1 MAAPAHERPMSSGA
15 AVSWALAWRL
25 ARRELRG
32 GVQGFRVFL
41 ACLAVGVAAI
51 AAVGST
57 ASGLNAS
64 FVNDAREILGGDV
77 SVRLVHRP
85 AAPDEEAHLLR
96 TGKVSGS
103 AELRAMARLDTA
115 GPDAARSLVELK
127 AVDESYPLYGTLETE
142 PPLARQQLLGRR
154 AELWGAAVAP
164 NLLDRLGIAVGDVLR
179 IGDGRFEVRA
189 VLVREPDR
197 LGGSGLFSLGP
208 RVMIAK
214 AALADT
220 GLLQPGSLIYYTYR
234 VALPATV
241 DPADWIAELNGE
253 FPDAGWRIR
262 RFEEAAPQIRRL
274 VQRVGLFLTFVGLT
288 AMLVGGV
295 GVANAVGAYLDGKTT
310 VIATLKCLG
319 APAAL
324 IVRIYL
330 LQILVLATAAIA
342 AGLVLG
348 ALAPFAASGAIAAFL
363 PVPVSVGV
371 YPGALI
377 TAAAFGLLTALS
389 FGLWPVARAGQ
400 IPAGSLFR
408 NLVAP
413 ARTRPPAVYML
424 ATAAGLIAL
433 TVLAVATADD
443 TSLALWFVAGAA
455 ATMATFRAV
464 AGLIALAAR
473 RVGNL
478 RRPAVRLA
486 VAALHRPGSPT
497 PSVVLALGLGLSVLV
512 TIAQIDGNLSR
523 QIREELPTGAP
534 AFFFIDLQPGQ
545 VAPFEAMVTGIPG
558 VEKIV
563 QVPMLRGRITGIA
576 GVAAEAAAIDPHARW
591 AIRGDRGITWSAVAP
606 DNSTIVAGEWW
617 PADYDGP
624 ALVSFDANV
633 AAGFGVG
640 IGDTLTVNVLG
651 REFTATI
658 ANLRHIDWQT
668 LSINFVMVFSPGI
681 LQAAPRSHIAIVHAD
696 AAAEAEIERRVTNAF
711 HNVSAVRVRD
721 ALETVNEIVTGIGT
735 AVRLA
740 ALVALVAGTLVLAG
754 AIAASHRRRVYD
766 SVVLKVLGATRRNI
780 MAIFILEYGL
790 LGLVTASLAAIV
802 GSIAAWAVLRF
813 LMHIDWVLLP
823 QTIAVTVIGATVIIL
838 AIGVAGTWHTLG
850 QKTAPLLRND

>member
-1 MAAPAHERPMSSGA
+1 MNGEPA
-15 AVSWALAWRL
+15 VTWALAWRL
-25 ARRELRG
+25 ARRELRS
-32 GVQGFRVFL
+32 GVRGFRVFL

-51 AAVGST
+51 AAVGTTS
-57 ASGLNAS
+57 SGLNAS
-64 FVNDAREILGGDV
+64 LVNDAREILGGDV

-85 AAPDEEAHLLR
+85 ADASEEAHLARAGGL
-96 TGKVSGS
+96 SGS
-103 AELRAMARLDTA
+103 AELRAMAQLDKA
-115 GPDAARSLVELK
+115 GPDDARSLVELK
-127 AVDESYPLYGTLETE
+127 AVDAAYPLYGALETK
-142 PPLARQQLLGRR
+142 PHLSRDQLLGRR
-154 AELWGAAVAP
+154 DGLWGASVAP
-164 NLLDRLGIAVGDVLR
+164 NLLDRLNVAVGDVLR
-179 IGDGRFEVRA
+179 VGDGRFEIRA
-189 VLVREPDR
+189 VIAREPDR

-208 RVMIAK
+208 RLMIAK
-214 AALADT
+214 TALADT

-234 VALPATV
+234 VALPQTV
-241 DPADWIAELNGE
+241 DPEDWIAELNGS

-262 RFEEAAPQIRRL
+262 RLEEAAPQIRRL
-274 VQRVGLFLTFVGLT
+274 VQRVSLFLTFVGLT

-295 GVANAVGAYLDGKTT
+295 GVANAVSAYLDGKTA

-330 LQILVLATAAIA
+330 LQILTLAAAGIV

-348 ALAPFAASGAIAAFL
+348 ALAPFAASGVIAAFL
-363 PVPVSVGV
+363 PVPVSIGV
-371 YPGALI
+371 YPSALV

-413 ARTRPPAVYML
+413 ARTWPPAVYML
-424 ATAAGLIAL
+424 ATAAGLTAL
-433 TVLAVATADD
+433 AVLAIATADD
-443 TSLALWFVAGAA
+443 TRLALWFVAGAA
-455 ATMATFRAV
+455 AAMVTFRTV
-464 AGLIALAAR
+464 AGIIAFTAR
-473 RVGNL
+473 RIGNL
-478 RRPAVRLA
+478 RHPAIRLA
-486 VAALHRPGSPT
+486 VAALHRPGTPT

-523 QIREELPTGAP
+523 QIREELPSGAP
-534 AFFFIDLQPGQ
+534 AFFFIDLQPDQ
-545 VAPFEAMVTGIPG
+545 VAPFEAMLTGTPG
-558 VEKIV
+558 VEKTV

-576 GVAAEAAAIDPHARW
+576 GVAAEAAAIDSHARW

-606 DNSTIVAGEWW
+606 DNSTMVAGEWW

-624 ALVSFDANV
+624 PLVSLDARV

-640 IGDTLTVNVLG
+640 IGDALTVNVLG

-681 LQAAPRSHIAIVHAD
+681 LESAPRSHIAIVHA
-696 AAAEAEIERRVTNAF
+696 AAGAEADIERRVTNAF
-711 HNVSAVRVRD
+711 RNVSAVRVRD
-721 ALETVNEIVTGIGT
+721 ALETVNGIVTGIGT

-754 AIAASHRRRVYD
+754 AIAANNRRRVYD
-766 SVVLKVLGATRRNI
+766 SVVLKVLGATRRNVLT
-780 MAIFILEYGL
+780 IFILEYGL
-790 LGLVTASLAAIV
+790 LGLVTASLASIV

-813 LMHIDWVLLP
+813 LMNIDWVLLP

>member
-1 MAAPAHERPMSSGA
+1 MSGDT
-15 AVSWALAWRL
+15 AVTWALAWRL
-25 ARRELRG
+25 ARRELRS
-32 GVQGFRVFL
+32 GVHGFRVFL

-64 FVNDAREILGGDV
+64 LVNDAREILGGDV

-85 AAPDEEAHLLR
+85 ATPGEAAHLARAGGL
-96 TGKVSGS
+96 SSS
-103 AELRAMARLDTA
+103 AEMRAMAQLDTA
-115 GPDAARSLVELK
+115 DPNGARSLVELK
-127 AVDESYPLYGTLETE
+127 AVDAAYPLYGALETE
-142 PPLARQQLLGRR
+142 PRLTRDQLFSQRDG
-154 AELWGAAVAP
+154 LWGAAVAP
-164 NLLDRLGIAVGDVLR
+164 HLLERLGIAIGDVLR
-179 IGDGRFEVRA
+179 VGDGRFEIRA
-189 VLVREPDR
+189 VITHEPDR

-208 RVMIAK
+208 RLMIAK
-214 AALADT
+214 PALADT
-220 GLLQPGSLIYYTYR
+220 GLLQPGSLIYHTYR
-234 VALPATV
+234 VALPAAV
-241 DPADWIAELNGE
+241 DPEDWIAGLKEK

-262 RFEEAAPQIRRL
+262 RLEEAAPQIRRL

-288 AMLVGGV
+288 AMLVGGI
-295 GVANAVGAYLDGKTT
+295 GVANAVGAYLDGKTA

-330 LQILVLATAAIA
+330 LQILVLAAIAIA

-348 ALAPFAASGAIAAFL
+348 ALAPFAASRAIAAFVPL
-363 PVPVSVGV
+363 PVGGGI
-371 YPGALI
+371 YPGALA

-413 ARTRPPAVYML
+413 EKAWPPVIYML

-433 TVLAVATADD
+433 AVLAVITAGD
-443 TSLALWFVAGAA
+443 TNLALWFVAGAA
-455 ATMATFRAV
+455 TAMAIFRAV
-464 AGLIALAAR
+464 AAAIAFTAR
-473 RVGNL
+473 RAVNL

-486 VAALHRPGSPT
+486 IAALHRPGSPT

-523 QIREELPTGAP
+523 QIREEMPSGAP
-534 AFFFIDLQPGQ
+534 AFFFIDLQPSQ
-545 VAPFEAMVTGIPG
+545 VAPFEAILADIPG
-558 VEKIV
+558 VGKTI

-576 GVAAEAAAIDPHARW
+576 GTAAEAAAIDSHARW
-591 AIRGDRGITWSAVAP
+591 AIRGDRGITWSATAP

-624 ALVSFDANV
+624 LLVSFDANV
-633 AAGFGVG
+633 AAGFGIG

-668 LSINFVMVFSPGI
+668 LSINFVMVFSPGF
-681 LQAAPRSHIAIVHAD
+681 LEAAPRSHIAIVHAD
-696 AAAEAEIERRVTNAF
+696 PGAEAEIERRVTNAF
-711 HNVSAVRVRD
+711 RNVSAVRVRD
-721 ALETVNEIVTGIGT
+721 ALETVNGIVAGIST

-754 AIAASHRRRVYD
+754 AIAANNRRRVYD
-766 SVVLKVLGATRRNI
+766 NVVLKVLGATRRNI
-780 MAIFILEYGL
+780 LAIFILEYGL
-790 LGLVTASLAAIV
+790 LGLVTASLATLV

-838 AIGVAGTWHTLG
+838 AVGVAGTWHTLG

>member
-1 MAAPAHERPMSSGA
+1 MSGDA
-15 AVSWALAWRL
+15 AVSWTLAWRL
-25 ARRELRG
+25 ARRELRS
-32 GVQGFRVFL
+32 GVRGFRVFL

-64 FVNDAREILGGDV
+64 LADDAREILGGDV

-85 AAPDEEAHLLR
+85 AAPDEEAHLARAARL
-96 TGKVSGS
+96 SGS
-103 AELRAMARLDTA
+103 AELRAMARPETA
-115 GPDAARSLVELK
+115 GPDGVRSLVELK
-127 AVDESYPLYGTLETE
+127 AVDAAYPLYGALETK
-142 PPLARQQLLGRR
+142 PRLTRDQLLGRR
-154 AELWGAAVAP
+154 DGLWGAAVAP
-164 NLLDRLGIAVGDVLR
+164 NLLDRLGVAVGDVLR
-179 IGDGRFEVRA
+179 VGDGRFEIRA
-189 VLVREPDR
+189 EIAREPDR

-208 RVMIAK
+208 RLMIDK

-220 GLLQPGSLIYYTYR
+220 GLIQPGSLIYYTYR
-234 VALPATV
+234 VALPAAV
-241 DPADWIAELNGE
+241 DPEAWITELNGE

-262 RFEEAAPQIRRL
+262 RLEEAAPQIRRL

-295 GVANAVGAYLDGKTT
+295 GVANAVGAYLDGKTA

-330 LQILVLATAAIA
+330 LQILILAAAAIA

-348 ALAPFAASGAIAAFL
+348 ALAPFAASGVIAAFL

-371 YPGALI
+371 YPGALV

-408 NLVAP
+408 SLVAP
-413 ARTRPPAVYML
+413 DKAWPPAIYIL
-424 ATAAGLIAL
+424 ATVAGFIAL
-433 TVLAVATADD
+433 AVLAVAIADD
-443 TSLALWFVAGAA
+443 TNLALWFVAGAA
-455 ATMATFRAV
+455 AAMATFRAV
-464 AGLIALAAR
+464 AGMIAFTAR
-473 RVGNL
+473 RAGNL
-478 RRPAVRLA
+478 RQPAVRLA
-486 VAALHRPGSPT
+486 VAALHRPGTPT

-512 TIAQIDGNLSR
+512 AIAQIDGNLSR
-523 QIREELPTGAP
+523 QIREEMPTGAP
-534 AFFFIDLQPGQ
+534 AFFFIDLQPDQ
-545 VAPFEAMVTGIPG
+545 VEPFEAMLADTPG
-558 VEKIV
+558 VEKTV

-576 GVAAEAAAIDPHARW
+576 GVAAEAAAIDSHARW

-606 DNSTIVAGEWW
+606 DNSNIVAGDWW
-617 PADYDGP
+617 PADYNGP
-624 ALVSFDANV
+624 PLVSLDANV
-633 AAGFGVG
+633 AAGFGIGIG
-640 IGDTLTVNVLG
+640 IGDALTVNVLG

-681 LQAAPRSHIAIVHAD
+681 LESAPRSHIAIVHA
-696 AAAEAEIERRVTNAF
+696 AAGAEADIERRVTNAF
-711 HNVSAVRVRD
+711 RNVSAVRVRD
-721 ALETVNEIVTGIGT
+721 ALETVNGIVTGIGT

-754 AIAASHRRRVYD
+754 AIAANNRRRVYD
-766 SVVLKVLGATRRNI
+766 SVVLKVLGATRRNVLT
-780 MAIFILEYGL
+780 IFILEYGL
-790 LGLVTASLAAIV
+790 LGLVTASLASIV

-813 LMHIDWVLLP
+813 LMNIDWVLLP
-823 QTIAVTVIGATVIIL
+823 QTIAVTVIGATIIIL

>member
-1 MAAPAHERPMSSGA
+1 MSGDG

-25 ARRELRG
+25 ARRELRS
-32 GVQGFRVFL
+32 GVRGFRVFL
-41 ACLAVGVAAI
+41 ACITVGVAAI

-57 ASGLNAS
+57 SSGLTAS
-64 FVNDAREILGGDV
+64 LSDDAREILGGDV

-85 AAPDEEAHLLR
+85 AAPDEEIHLR
-96 TGKVSGS
+96 SAGQISGS
-103 AELRAMARLDTA
+103 AELRAMAQPETA
-115 GPDAARSLVELK
+115 GPDGVRSLVELK
-127 AVDESYPLYGTLETE
+127 AVDASYPLYGALETE
-142 PPLARQQLLGRR
+142 PPLTRQELLGRR
-154 AELWGAAVAP
+154 GELWGAAVAP
-164 NLLDRLGIAVGDVLR
+164 ALRDRLGVALGDVLR
-179 IGDGRFEVRA
+179 VGDGRFEIRA
-189 VLVREPDR
+189 IIDREPDR

-208 RVMIAK
+208 RLMIAK

-220 GLLQPGSLIYYTYR
+220 GLVQPGSLIYYTYR
-234 VALPATV
+234 AALPESI
-241 DPADWIAELNGE
+241 DPEDWIAELNTK

-262 RFEEAAPQIRRL
+262 RLEEAAPQIRRL

-288 AMLVGGV
+288 ALLVGGV
-295 GVANAVGAYLDGKTT
+295 GVANAVSAYLDGKTA

-319 APAAL
+319 APSAL

-330 LQILVLATAAIA
+330 LQILALAAVGIG

-348 ALAPFAASGAIAAFL
+348 ALAPLAASGAITAFL
-363 PVPVSVGV
+363 PVPVSLGI
-371 YPGALI
+371 YPNALL

-413 ARTRPPAVYML
+413 AKTWPPAIYVV
-424 ATAAGLIAL
+424 ATATGLTAL
-433 TVLAVATADD
+433 AALAVATADD
-443 TSLALWFVAGAA
+443 TRLALWFVGGAVA
-455 ATMATFRAV
+455 AMLTFRAV
-464 AGLIALAAR
+464 AGLIAFAAR

-478 RRPAVRLA
+478 RQPAVRLA
-486 VAALHRPGSPT
+486 VAALHRPGTPT

-534 AFFFIDLQPGQ
+534 AFFFVDLQPDQ
-545 VAPFEAMVTGIPG
+545 IAPFTSILAGISG
-558 VEKIV
+558 VEKTV

-576 GVAAEAAAIDPHARW
+576 GTAAEAAIIDPNARW
-591 AIRGDRGITWSAVAP
+591 AIRSDRGITWSGEAP
-606 DNSTIVAGEWW
+606 ENSPVVDGEWW

-624 ALVSFDANV
+624 PLVSLDVHV
-633 AAGFGVG
+633 AEGFGIG
-640 IGDTLTVNVLG
+640 IGDTLAVNVLG

-668 LSINFVMVFSPGI
+668 LSINFVMIFSPGF
-681 LQAAPRSHIAIVHAD
+681 LEAAPRSHIAIVHAD
-696 AAAEAEIERRVTNAF
+696 AASEAEIERSVTNAF
-711 HNVSAVRVRD
+711 RNVSAVQVRD
-721 ALETVNEIVTGIGT
+721 ALETVNGIVTGIGT

-740 ALVALVAGTLVLAG
+740 ALVALVAGILVLAG

-766 SVVLKVLGATRRNI
+766 SVVFKVLGATRRNV

-813 LMHIDWVLLP
+813 LMNIDWVLMP
-823 QTIAVTVIGATVIIL
+823 KTIAITVIGATLVIL

-850 QKTAPLLRND
+850 QKTAPLLRNE

>member
-1 MAAPAHERPMSSGA
+1 MSGDPA
-15 AVSWALAWRL
+15 VTWALAWRL
-25 ARRELRG
+25 ARRELRA
-32 GVQGFRVFL
+32 GVRGFRVFL
-41 ACLAVGVAAI
+41 ACITVGVAAI

-57 ASGLNAS
+57 ASGLTAS
-64 FVNDAREILGGDV
+64 LANDAREILGGDV

-85 AAPDEEAHLLR
+85 AKQDEESHLARAGEL
-96 TGKVSGS
+96 SGS

-115 GPDAARSLVELK
+115 GPDGARTLVELK
-127 AVDESYPLYGTLETE
+127 AVDASYPLYGTLETE
-142 PPLARQQLLGRR
+142 PRLTRQQLLGRR
-154 AELWGAAVAP
+154 ADMWGAAVAP
-164 NLLDRLGIAVGDVLR
+164 NLQERLGVAIGDVLR
-179 IGDGRFEVRA
+179 VGDGRFEIRA
-189 VLVREPDR
+189 VLTREPDR

-208 RVMIAK
+208 RLMIAK
-214 AALADT
+214 TALAGT
-220 GLLQPGSLIYYTYR
+220 GLVQPGSLIHYTYR
-234 VALPATV
+234 VALPETV
-241 DPADWIAELNGE
+241 DPEDWIADLNLK

-262 RFEEAAPQIRRL
+262 RLDEAAPQIRRL
-274 VQRVGLFLTFVGLT
+274 VQQVGLFLTFVGLT
-288 AMLVGGV
+288 ALLVGGV
-295 GVANAVGAYLDGKTT
+295 GVANAVSAYLEGKTT

-330 LQILVLATAAIA
+330 LQILTLAAAGIA
-342 AGLVLG
+342 AGLILG

-363 PVPVSVGV
+363 PVPVKVGI
-371 YPGALI
+371 YPGALL
-377 TAAAFGLLTALS
+377 TAAVFGLLTALS

-413 ARTRPPAVYML
+413 AKAWPPALYVL
-424 ATAAGLIAL
+424 ITAAGLTGLA
-433 TVLAVATADD
+433 VLAVATADD
-443 TSLALWFVAGAA
+443 TRLALWFVGGAA
-455 ATMATFRAV
+455 ATMLAFRAV
-464 AGLIALAAR
+464 AGSIAFAAR

-478 RRPAVRLA
+478 RQPAVRLA
-486 VAALHRPGSPT
+486 VAALHRPGTPT

-523 QIREELPTGAP
+523 KIREELPTGAP
-534 AFFFIDLQPGQ
+534 AFFFIDLQPAQ
-545 VAPFEAMVTGIPG
+545 IAPFEAMLAGIPG
-558 VEKIV
+558 VEKTV

-576 GVAAEAAAIDPHARW
+576 GTAAEAAVIDPHARW
-591 AIRGDRGITWSAVAP
+591 AIRGDRGITWSGEPP
-606 DNSTIVAGEWW
+606 DNNTVVAGDWW

-624 ALVSFDANV
+624 PLVSLDAAV

-640 IGDTLTVNVLG
+640 IGDTLAVNVLG

-668 LSINFVMVFSPGI
+668 LSINFVMVFSPGF
-681 LQAAPRSHIAIVHAD
+681 LEAAPRSHIAIVHAD
-696 AAAEAEIERRVTNAF
+696 PGAEAQIERSVTNAF
-711 HNVSAVRVRD
+711 RNVSVVRVRD
-721 ALETVNEIVTGIGT
+721 ALETVNGIVTGIGT

-766 SVVLKVLGATRRNI
+766 SVVLKVLGATRRNV
-780 MAIFILEYGL
+780 MTIFILEYGL
-790 LGLVTASLAAIV
+790 LGLVTASLAAVV

-813 LMHIDWVLLP
+813 LMHIDWVLMP
-823 QTIAVTVIGATVIIL
+823 RTIAVTVIGATVIVL

>member
-1 MAAPAHERPMSSGA
+1 MNGDR

-32 GVQGFRVFL
+32 GLRGFRVFL
-41 ACLAVGVAAI
+41 ACLTVGVAAI

-57 ASGLNAS
+57 SSGLTAS
-64 FVNDAREILGGDV
+64 LAEDAREILGGDV
-77 SVRLVHRP
+77 AIRLVHRA
-85 AAPDEEAHLLR
+85 AAPDEETHLGRAGEL
-96 TGKVSGS
+96 SSS
-103 AELRAMARLDTA
+103 AEMRAMAQPESA
-115 GPDAARSLVELK
+115 GPDGARSLIELK
-127 AVDESYPLYGTLETE
+127 AVDANYPLYGTLDTD
-142 PPLARQQLLGRR
+142 PPLARLQLFGRR
-154 AELWGAAVAP
+154 DGRWGAAVAP
-164 NLLDRLGIAVGDVLR
+164 NLVDRLGVAVGDILR
-179 IGDGRFEVRA
+179 IGDGRFEIRA
-189 VLVREPDR
+189 VLAHEPDR

-220 GLLQPGSLIYYTYR
+220 GLVQPGSLIYYTYR
-234 VALPATV
+234 VALPETV
-241 DPADWIAELNGE
+241 DPEAWIADLNGS
-253 FPDAGWRIR
+253 FPNAGWRIR
-262 RFEEAAPQIRRL
+262 RLDEAAPQIRRL
-274 VQRVGLFLTFVGLT
+274 VNRVGLFLTFVGLT
-288 AMLVGGV
+288 ALLVGGV
-295 GVANAVGAYLDGKTT
+295 GVANAVSAYLDGKTA

-330 LQILVLATAAIA
+330 LQILTLAAAAIV
-342 AGLVLG
+342 AGLVVG
-348 ALAPFAASGAIAAFL
+348 ALAPLAASGVIEAFL
-363 PVPVSVGV
+363 PVPVRIGV
-371 YPGALI
+371 YPGAL
-377 TAAAFGLLTALS
+377 AAAAVFGLLTALS

-400 IPAGSLFR
+400 VPAGSLFR

-413 ARTRPPAVYML
+413 AKAVPPLVYIL

-433 TVLAVATADD
+433 AALAVATAND
-443 TSLALWFVAGAA
+443 TRLALWFVAGAA
-455 ATMATFRAV
+455 AAMATFRLV
-464 AGLIALAAR
+464 AGAIVFAAR
-473 RVGNL
+473 RIGNL

-486 VAALHRPGSPT
+486 VAALHRPGTPT

-523 QIREELPTGAP
+523 QIREELPSGAP
-534 AFFFIDLQPGQ
+534 ACLFIDLQPGQ
-545 VAPFEAMVTGIPG
+545 VAPFEAMLNNISG
-558 VEKIV
+558 VEKTV
-563 QVPMLRGRITGIA
+563 QVPMLRGRITEIA
-576 GVAAEAAAIDPHARW
+576 GVAAEDAVIEANARW
-591 AIRGDRGITWSAVAP
+591 AIRGDRGITWSDAPP
-606 DNSTIVAGEWW
+606 DNNIIVAGNWW
-617 PADYDGP
+617 TADYAGP
-624 ALVSFDANV
+624 PLVSLDAAV

-668 LSINFVMVFSPGI
+668 LSINFVMMFSPGF
-681 LQAAPRSHIAIVHAD
+681 LEGAPRSHIAIVHAD
-696 AAAEAEIERRVTNAF
+696 ASAEAQIERSVTNAF
-711 HNVSAVRVRD
+711 RNVSVVRVRD
-721 ALETVNEIVTGIGT
+721 ALETVNGIVTGIGT

-740 ALVALVAGTLVLAG
+740 ALVALVAGILVLAG

-766 SVVLKVLGATRRNI
+766 SVVLKVLGATRRDV

-790 LGLVTASLAAIV
+790 LGLVTAILAAIV

-813 LMHIDWVLLP
+813 LMNIDWVLLP

-850 QKTAPLLRND
+850 QKTAPMLRND